1 MKFVTELLPEE
12 GAVDWQDIRV
22 KHDRNWC
29 ESVNSVK
36 DGIPE
41 EGDIK

>member
-1 MKFVTELLPEE
+1 MELLPEE

-22 KHDRNWC
+22 KHDRNRC

-36 DGIPE
+36 DRIPE